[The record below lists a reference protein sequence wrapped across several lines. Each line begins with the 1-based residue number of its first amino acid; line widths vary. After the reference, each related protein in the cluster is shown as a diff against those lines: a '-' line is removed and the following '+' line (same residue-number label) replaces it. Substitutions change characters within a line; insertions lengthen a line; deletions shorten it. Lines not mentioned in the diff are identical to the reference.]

1 MVSTRLI
8 PGLGVEGDAHLGS
21 TVQHRSRLHIK
32 PPPPNL
38 RQVHLITAEIFDEV
52 ASVSSPPVQPGD
64 LGENVTTQGIDL
76 KGLSQGSKLRFMSAP
91 DDDAKMNAPTLV
103 VTGLRNPCPQIDKF
117 RAGLKEKLLVRDDS
131 RQIVGR
137 LAGVMATVE
146 TGGEIAPGMR
156 ILVEEPAIRLPLECV

>member
-1 MVSTRLI
+1 M
-8 PGLGVEGDAHLGS
+8 
-21 TVQHRSRLHIK
+21 
-32 PPPPNL
+32 
-38 RQVHLITAEIFDEV
+38 
-52 ASVSSPPVQPGD
+52 SSPPVQPGD